1 VKRLFLCA
9 LSACTIAG
17 CGSDSEKLIA
27 IGGVVELNGKPVGN
41 AAVMLHHDAGRTA
54 YAITAEDGS
63 FKMTTREPGDGALAG
78 RHTVT
83 VSLSRQEGGVQPNAN
98 NLEDYSRPISAEKLT
113 HIVPTVYNDPKTSPL
128 TFIIEKPTNALKIE
142 LKGK

>member
-1 VKRLFLCA
+1 VKRSL
-9 LSACTIAG
+9 LSAMTAVAIAG
-17 CGSDSEKLIA
+17 CGSNSEKLIA
-27 IGGVVELNGKPVGN
+27 IGGVVELDGKPVAK

-54 YAITAEDGS
+54 YAITAEDGT

-83 VSLSRQEGGVQPNAN
+83 VSLTLQEGGVQPDAN
-98 NLEDYSRPISAEKLT
+98 NLEDYSHPIAAEKLI
-113 HIVPTVYNDPKTSPL
+113 HVVPAIYNNPKTSPL
-128 TFIIEKPTNALKIE
+128 AFVIEKPTNALKIE

>member
-1 VKRLFLCA
+1 MKRLLLCA
-9 LSACTIAG
+9 FSACTIAG
-17 CGSDSEKLIA
+17 CGSGGENLIA
-27 IGGVVELNGKPVGN
+27 IGGVVELDGKPVAN

-54 YAITAEDGS
+54 YAVTAKDGT

-83 VSLSRQEGGVQPNAN
+83 VSLTIQEGGVQPDAN

-113 HIVPTVYNDPKTSPL
+113 HVVPAIYNNPNTSPL
-128 TFIIEKPTNALKIE
+128 AFIIEKPTNALKIE